1 MRGHNICIGS
11 EIKELSLNYPQY
23 FLLSGA
29 LLLGDLIGP
38 FFHYEA
44 GIMSEIR
51 ISQITDNND
60 LTRHSLYYLSFG
72 KFPPE
77 LDDSLPVELPL
88 VLFSPIMSLTAGY
101 GTGNSNS
108 TNNAK

>member
-1 MRGHNICIGS
+1 MLNHTPKTFFSLTGRS
-11 EIKELSLNYPQY
+11 EYGLVH
-23 FLLSGA
+23 
-29 LLLGDLIGP
+29 

-51 ISQITDNND
+51 ISLITDND
-60 LTRHSLYYLSFG
+60 LTRHSLYYLSLG